1 MKLTYCYPI
10 TNSGTLYTTVDLLQI
25 IPSSH
30 TIPLFN
36 NQHSE
41 YHLTSFAIKPIKTF
55 HTSRTDNLYVHVSC
69 TYNCNCIIEYAMYC
83 MLYNNNTDPP
93 FPPPPILPP
102 IFKSQI
108 GFFLFMYDSFPIP
121 PLSRQSRDWRY
132 WEVQLFY
139 IRSRLL
145 SLYHYLQSFLKQS
158 VLSPLCSTSAWT
170 PVTAWLS

>member
-1 MKLTYCYPI
+1 MFNLYVFIVFIQPSLLLMNLTTLHSGNSQYIATDPI
-10 TNSGTLYTTVDLLQI
+10 NNSGTLYTTVDLLQI

-30 TIPLFN
+30 TIPLFK

-93 FPPPPILPP
+93 FPPPNTATHFQVPNRV
-102 IFKSQI
+102 
-108 GFFLFMYDSFPIP
+108 FLG
-121 PLSRQSRDWRY
+121 
-132 WEVQLFY
+132 Y
-139 IRSRLL
+139 I
-145 SLYHYLQSFLKQS
+145 
-158 VLSPLCSTSAWT
+158 
-170 PVTAWLS
+170 